1 MQRLPALLRCCFA
14 AAVFA
19 SALLL
24 FQIQPIV
31 SKAILPWFGGSP
43 AVWTTAMLFFQ
54 VVLFLGYLYAH
65 LITRY
70 LPLRWQGA
78 VHLSLVIAAAAL
90 APVLADVSWKPSP
103 EDAPAL
109 RILTLLAATIG
120 LPYFLLAANGPLL
133 QAWFGRRFPAA
144 SPYRLYALSN
154 VGSLL
159 ALLSYPFVIE
169 PNFAVSTQAWQW
181 SIGFSLFAALLA
193 IVVWQ
198 LRAAPETPPEPAET
212 AGPANGVEP
221 AITWRTRTK
230 WLLLPAWASFGLL
243 AVTNHVCQDMAVVP
257 LLWVA
262 PLSLYLLTFILA
274 FDNEGWYRRE
284 TVAWLALASL
294 AGVALVDW
302 MSGSLGLIP
311 AIGVYFASLFFA
323 CLACHGE
330 LVRLKPRP
338 AHLTEFYLTI
348 SAGGAIGGVLVSL
361 VCPLAL
367 TDYFEAPI
375 FILGSFLIA
384 GSVLISAAGKAWAA
398 RPGTSQAAAPLPK
411 RLAWAIPLLLIVVYG
426 ELRNFSGE
434 YLVSR
439 RNFYGV
445 LHVNDQLAA
454 GQRRRMM
461 FHGRIVHGFQF
472 LDPQRRTEPTSYYAP
487 ETGVGIVLRQLS
499 LQQQPLR
506 VGVVGLGAGTL
517 AAYGKPGDTFRM
529 YEINPEVVELAHDYF
544 TYLKDS
550 PAKIEIVL
558 GDGRLSLEAETDER
572 FDLLVLD
579 AFSGDAIPTHLLTR
593 EAFDIY
599 RQRLAKDGAIA
610 VHISNIHV
618 DLRPVVE
625 GLAQDCGLQ
634 TLYLVAAPDVAQ
646 QKTGAHWVVATNNRA
661 LLENE
666 VVRAAATTAPGQL
679 AIDRLWTDDY
689 SNLLGVLK

>member
-1 MQRLPALLRCCFA
+1 MFRLPELLRCCFA
-14 AAVFA
+14 AAVFV

-65 LITRY
+65 LTTRY
-70 LPLRWQGA
+70 LPLLWQGA
-78 VHLSLVIAAAAL
+78 VHLLLVIAAAVL
-90 APVLADVSWKPSP
+90 SPVLADISWKPSP

-109 RILTLLAATIG
+109 RILLLLTATIG

-133 QAWFGRRFPAA
+133 QAWFGRRFPGV

-169 PNFAVSTQAWQW
+169 PNFAVSTQAAQW
-181 SIGFSLFAALLA
+181 SIGFGLFAALLA

-198 LRAAPETPPEPAET
+198 LRSAPAET
-212 AGPANGVEP
+212 PTGEVPTSSLSSP
-221 AITWRTRTK
+221 AISWRTRAK

-274 FDNEGWYRRE
+274 FDSEGWYRRE
-284 TVAWLALASL
+284 TVAWLTMASL

-302 MSGSLGLIP
+302 SSGSLGLVA

-323 CLACHGE
+323 CFACHGE
-330 LVRLKPRP
+330 LVRLKPEP
-338 AHLTEFYLTI
+338 ARLTEFYLTI
-348 SAGGAIGGVLVSL
+348 SAGGALGGVLVSL
-361 VCPLAL
+361 ICPMAL
-367 TDYFEAPI
+367 TDYFESPI

-384 GSVLISAAGKAWAA
+384 GGILFSATSKAVAA
-398 RPGTSQAAAPLPK
+398 NPADQPTPAPLPK
-411 RLAWAIPLLLIVVYG
+411 RLAWAIPLLLVVVYG
-426 ELRNFSGE
+426 ELRNFSGD

-445 LHVNDQLAA
+445 LHVDDQASD
-454 GQRRRMM
+454 GERRRMM
-461 FHGRIVHGFQF
+461 FHGHIVHGFQF
-472 LDPQRRTEPTSYYAP
+472 LDDKRRTEPTSYYAP
-487 ETGVGIVLRQLS
+487 ETGVGIVLSELS
-499 LQQQPLR
+499 AEDRPLR

-529 YEINPEVVELAHDYF
+529 YEINPEVVELAEDYF
-544 TYLKDS
+544 SYLKDS
-550 PAKIEIVL
+550 PAKVEIVL
-558 GDGRLSLEAETDER
+558 GDGRLSLEAETNQK

-599 RQRLAKDGAIA
+599 RQRLAPNGVIA
-610 VHISNIHV
+610 VHISNMHV

-625 GLAQDCGLQ
+625 GLANDCDLQ
-634 TLYLVAAPDVAQ
+634 TLYFVAAPDVAH
-646 QKTGAHWVVATNNRA
+646 QKTGAHWVIATNNRA
-661 LLENE
+661 LLASETIRRAVTIE
-666 VVRAAATTAPGQL
+666 PSQLVV
-679 AIDRLWTDDY
+679 DRLWTDDY
-689 SNLLGVLK
+689 SNLLNVLK

>member
-1 MQRLPALLRCCFA
+1 MERLPALLRCGFA
-14 AAVFA
+14 AAVFV

-65 LITRY
+65 LTSRY
-70 LPLRWQGA
+70 LPLFWQGA
-78 VHLSLVIAAAAL
+78 VHLTLVVAAACL
-90 APVLADVSWKPSP
+90 APVLADVSWKPAAD
-103 EDAPAL
+103 DAPAL
-109 RILTLLAATIG
+109 RILLLLTATIG
-120 LPYFLLAANGPLL
+120 LPYLLLAANGPLL
-133 QAWFGRRFPAA
+133 QAWFGRRFPDA

-169 PNFAVSTQAWQW
+169 PNFAVSTQASQW
-181 SIGFSLFAALLA
+181 SLGFGLFAVLLA
-193 IVVWQ
+193 LVVWQ
-198 LRAAPETPPEPAET
+198 LRYAPAVAPDSSVAATEKPARRQPT
-212 AGPANGVEP
+212 
-221 AITWRTRTK
+221 ITWRTRAK

-274 FDNEGWYRRE
+274 FDSEGWYRRE

-294 AGVALVDW
+294 TGVALVDW
-302 MSGSLGLIP
+302 MGGSLGLVA

-323 CLACHGE
+323 CFACHGE
-330 LVRLKPRP
+330 LVRLKPQP
-338 AHLTEFYLTI
+338 ARLTEFYLTI

-361 VCPLAL
+361 ICPLAL
-367 TDYFEAPI
+367 SDYFETPI
-375 FILGSFLIA
+375 FVLGSFLIA
-384 GSVLISAAGKAWAA
+384 CGILISATSRSHVAGAQPVAA
-398 RPGTSQAAAPLPK
+398 MPK
-411 RLAWAIPLLLIVVYG
+411 RLAWAVPLLLVVVYG
-426 ELRNFSGE
+426 ELRNFSGD

-445 LHVNDQLAA
+445 LHVDDQLAE
-454 GQRRRMM
+454 GESRRMM

-472 LDPQRRTEPTSYYAP
+472 LDDKRRREPTSYYAP
-487 ETGVGIVLRQLS
+487 ETGVGIILRELETEQRP
-499 LQQQPLR
+499 LQ

-517 AAYGKPGDTFRM
+517 AAYGQPGDTFRM
-529 YEINPEVVELAHDYF
+529 YEINPEVVELAEDYF

-550 PAKIEIVL
+550 PAKIEVVL
-558 GDGRLSLEAETDER
+558 GDGRLSLEAETDR
-572 FDLLVLD
+572 QFDLLVLD

-593 EAFDIY
+593 EAFEIY
-599 RQRLAKDGAIA
+599 RGRLAPGGVIA
-610 VHISNIHV
+610 VHISNMHV

-625 GLAQDCGLQ
+625 GLAHDCDLQ
-634 TLYLVAAPDVAQ
+634 TLYFVAAPDVAH
-646 QKTGAHWVVATNNRA
+646 QKTGAHWVVATNDA
-661 LLENE
+661 ELLADEE
-666 VVRAAATTAPGQL
+666 IRRAATTEKSQL
-679 AIDRLWTDDY
+679 VVDRLWTDDY
-689 SNLLGVLK
+689 SNLLNVLK

>member
-1 MQRLPALLRCCFA
+1 MERLPALLRCGFA
-14 AAVFA
+14 GAVFV

-65 LITRY
+65 LTSRY
-70 LPLRWQGA
+70 LPLIWQGT
-78 VHLSLVIAAAAL
+78 VHLTLVVVAACL

-103 EDAPAL
+103 QDEPAL
-109 RILTLLAATIG
+109 RILLLLTATIG

-133 QAWFGRRFPAA
+133 QAWFGRRFPGA

-169 PNFAVSTQAWQW
+169 PNFAVSTQASQW
-181 SIGFSLFAALLA
+181 SLGFGLFAVLLA
-193 IVVWQ
+193 LVVWQ
-198 LRAAPETPPEPAET
+198 LRYAPAVKDEPNDAAASKPQRELK
-212 AGPANGVEP
+212 V
-221 AITWRTRTK
+221 TWRTRAK

-274 FDNEGWYRRE
+274 FDSEGWYRRE
-284 TVAWLALASL
+284 TVAWLALVSL

-302 MSGSLGLIP
+302 TSGALGLAA

-323 CLACHGE
+323 CFACHGE
-330 LVRLKPRP
+330 LVRLKPQPSR
-338 AHLTEFYLTI
+338 LTEFYLTI
-348 SAGGAIGGVLVSL
+348 SAGGAMGGVLVSL
-361 VCPLAL
+361 ICPLAL

-375 FILGSFLIA
+375 FVLGSFLIA
-384 GSVLISAAGKAWAA
+384 GGILISAMSRSHVATGE
-398 RPGTSQAAAPLPK
+398 PAAAALPK
-411 RLAWAIPLLLIVVYG
+411 RLSWAIPLLLIVVYG
-426 ELRNFSGE
+426 ELRNFSGD

-445 LHVNDQLAA
+445 LHVDDQQAE
-454 GQRRRMM
+454 GERRRMM

-472 LDPQRRTEPTSYYAP
+472 LDDKRRREPTSYYAA
-487 ETGVGIVLRQLS
+487 ETGVGIVLHELESEQRP
-499 LQQQPLR
+499 LQ

-517 AAYGKPGDTFRM
+517 AAYGQPGDTYRM
-529 YEINPEVVELAHDYF
+529 YEINPEVVDLAENYF

-550 PAKIEIVL
+550 PAKIEVVL
-558 GDGRLSLEAETDER
+558 GDGRLSLEAEHER
-572 FDLLVLD
+572 KFDLLVLD

-593 EAFDIY
+593 EAFEIY
-599 RQRLAKDGAIA
+599 RKRLAPDGVIA
-610 VHISNIHV
+610 VHISNMHV

-625 GLAQDCGLQ
+625 GLARDCDLQ
-634 TLYLVAAPDVAQ
+634 TLYFVAAPDVAQ
-646 QKTGAHWVVATNNRA
+646 QKTGAHWVVATNDA
-661 LLENE
+661 ELLANE
-666 VVRAAATTAPGQL
+666 TIRSAATTEKSQL
-679 AIDRLWTDDY
+679 VVDRLWTDDY
-689 SNLLGVLK
+689 SNLLNVLK

>member
-1 MQRLPALLRCCFA
+1 MFRRRQLLRCCFA
-14 AAVFA
+14 AAVFV

-31 SKAILPWFGGSP
+31 SKSILPWFGGSP

-65 LITRY
+65 LTTRY
-70 LPLRWQGA
+70 LPLLWQGA
-78 VHLSLVIAAAAL
+78 LHLLLVVAAAFL
-90 APVLADVSWKPSP
+90 APVLADISWKPAP

-109 RILTLLAATIG
+109 RILLLLTATIG

-133 QAWFGRRFPAA
+133 QAWFGRRFPGVT
-144 SPYRLYALSN
+144 PYRLYALSN
-154 VGSLL
+154 IGSLL

-169 PNFAVSTQAWQW
+169 PNFAVSTQAAQW
-181 SIGFSLFAALLA
+181 SIGFGLFAALLA
-193 IVVWQ
+193 VVVWQ
-198 LRAAPETPPEPAET
+198 LRAVPATEAFCDTET
-212 AGPANGVEP
+212 ASPEKP
-221 AITWRTRTK
+221 PTITWRTRAK

-274 FDNEGWYRRE
+274 FDGEGWYRRE
-284 TVAWLALASL
+284 TVAWLTLVSL

-302 MSGSLGLIP
+302 TNGSLGLTT

-323 CLACHGE
+323 CFACHGE
-330 LVRLKPRP
+330 LVRLKPLP
-338 AHLTEFYLTI
+338 ARLTEFYLTI
-348 SAGGAIGGVLVSL
+348 SAGGALGGVLVSL
-361 VCPLAL
+361 VCPMAL
-367 TDYFEAPI
+367 TDYFESPI

-384 GSVLISAAGKAWAA
+384 GGILFSA
-398 RPGTSQAAAPLPK
+398 TSLPTTVGQTAPPPLPK
-411 RLAWAIPLLLIVVYG
+411 RLAWAIPLLLLVVYG
-426 ELRNFSGE
+426 ELRNFGSD

-445 LHVNDQLAA
+445 LHIDDQTAD

-472 LDPQRRTEPTSYYAP
+472 LDDKRRTEPTSYYAP
-487 ETGVGIVLRQLS
+487 ETGVGIVLQQLE
-499 LQQQPLR
+499 QQQRPLR

-529 YEINPEVVELAHDYF
+529 YEINPEVVELAEDYF
-544 TYLKDS
+544 SYLKDS
-550 PAKIEIVL
+550 AADIQIVL
-558 GDGRLSLEAETDER
+558 GDGRLSLEAESDQK

-599 RQRLAKDGAIA
+599 RQRLAPGGAIA
-610 VHISNIHV
+610 VHISNMHV

-625 GLAQDCGLQ
+625 GLADDCDLQ
-634 TLYLVAAPDVAQ
+634 SLYFFAAPDVAQ
-646 QKTGAHWVVATNNRA
+646 QKTGAHWVIATNNET
-661 LLENE
+661 LLANDLL
-666 VVRAAATTAPGQL
+666 RRAATTEPSQL
-679 AIDRLWTDDY
+679 VVDRLWTDDY
-689 SNLLGVLK
+689 SNLLHVLK